1 MDISS
6 DTWAAVKLWAEE
18 ELESSRTNLESLN
31 VDNDLSMQ
39 LRGEISIL
47 KQLLN
52 LPVSSRKE

>member
-6 DTWAAVKLWAEE
+6 DTWAAVKSWAEE